1 MTMPNDKIQ
10 NKAKSQAI
18 PLTEEQ
24 QAQQARL
31 AQLRDMPVMQTPPIQ
46 PASADNNSSHG
57 FYSRLLA
64 QINPPETEEEKAR
77 RARREKR
84 EKTLA
89 RLSDGLSMFSAL
101 SNLYYT
107 SKGAP
112 NMYVPSKQS
121 ETERADNRWDKLHEL
136 YRQHTREYAD
146 AAAKAHALDEA
157 LAERRRAAGRQ
168 AERDKA
174 TDDYRAKM
182 LNLRAAANAAN
193 AARRA
198 NEDAFNREKFDEQ
211 KRHNHAMEIKRASS
225 SRSSGG
231 SKKYYGTFNGRA
243 YATKADYDKAVRTE
257 AAAAGVNTEERRDEI
272 INSKGQPISGT
283 GRTVGRNTA
292 AVAAD
297 VEKLNRQRAEA
308 ARRAKV
314 EAAKKQAPAKK
325 STLNKNKL
333 KNFTL

>member
-10 NKAKSQAI
+10 NKAESQAI

-24 QAQQARL
+24 RAQSARL
-31 AQLRDMPVMQTPPIQ
+31 AQPRDMPVMQTPPTQ

-174 TDDYRAKM
+174 TDDYRAYM

-198 NEDAFNREKFDEQ
+198 NEDAFNRE
-211 KRHNHAMEIKRASS
+211 
-225 SRSSGG
+225 
-231 SKKYYGTFNGRA
+231 
-243 YATKADYDKAVRTE
+243 
-257 AAAAGVNTEERRDEI
+257 
-272 INSKGQPISGT
+272 NSKNRSGITMPWRLRGQ
-283 GRTVGRNTA
+283 A
-292 AVAAD
+292 A
-297 VEKLNRQRAEA
+297 AEA
-308 ARRAKV
+308 AGEAKNTTVHSMAGHMPPKPTMTKPCVRR
-314 EAAKKQAPAKK
+314 
-325 STLNKNKL
+325 LRRRG
-333 KNFTL
+333 

>member
-10 NKAKSQAI
+10 NKAGSQAI

-24 QAQQARL
+24 RAQQARL
-31 AQLRDMPVMQTPPIQ
+31 AQPRDMPVMQTPPTQ

-77 RARREKR
+77 RARRERR

-107 SKGAP
+107 TKGAP

-193 AARRA
+193 AARRV

-283 GRTVGRNTA
+283 GRTVGRNIA

-314 EAAKKQAPAKK
+314 EAAKKQAPTKK

-333 KNFTL
+333 KDFTL

>member
-10 NKAKSQAI
+10 NKAESQAI

-24 QAQQARL
+24 RAQSARL
-31 AQLRDMPVMQTPPIQ
+31 AQPRDMPVMQTPPTQ

-174 TDDYRAKM
+174 TDDYRANM

-198 NEDAFNREKFDEQ
+198 NEDAFNREKFEEQ

-243 YATKADYDKAVRTE
+243 YATKADYDKAVRTA
-257 AAAAGVNTEERRDEI
+257 AAAAGVNTEETRDEI

-308 ARRAKV
+308 ARRAKI

-333 KNFTL
+333 KDFTL